1 MNSTLGSM
9 FRGDDP
15 VGQLTKVSF
24 PEIVELMLLKVSD
37 VILNLDI
44 PKISWHKNCK
54 AKVVSTLVSYKH
66 EKVEK
71 RKMVLDEKWNLG
83 PKGAFK

>member
-15 VGQLTKVSF
+15 VGQLTKISF

-37 VILNLDI
+37 VILDI

-54 AKVVSTLVSYKH
+54 AKVVVTLVSYKH
-66 EKVEK
+66 GKIAK
-71 RKMVLDEKWNLG
+71 REMVLAEKWNLG